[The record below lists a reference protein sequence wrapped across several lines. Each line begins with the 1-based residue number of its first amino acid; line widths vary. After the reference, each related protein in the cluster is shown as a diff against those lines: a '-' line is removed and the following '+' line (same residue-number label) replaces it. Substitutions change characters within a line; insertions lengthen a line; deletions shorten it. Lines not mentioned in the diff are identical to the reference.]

1 MRFVLRVLVT
11 AAALAVAAWLVGGGI
26 RYGSAW
32 SLMATALVFGVVNAL
47 IRPIVKLAT
56 CPFYVL
62 TLGLF
67 TLVVN
72 ALMLML
78 TGWLSG
84 KLGIDFSVAGFW
96 PAFFGALI
104 VSVVSTLLSYF
115 LPDGRGD

>member
-1 MRFVLRVLVT
+1 MRFVLRLLVT
-11 AAALAVAAWLVGGGI
+11 AAALAVAAYFVTGIHAGGAG
-26 RYGSAW
+26 AV
-32 SLMATALVFGVVNAL
+32 LLTALVFGVVNAL

-67 TLVVN
+67 TFVVN

-84 KLGIDFSVAGFW
+84 KLGIAFSVAGFW
-96 PAFFGALI
+96 PAFWGSLV
-104 VSVVSTLLSYF
+104 VSVVSALLAF
-115 LPDGRGD
+115 FVPDGNE

>member
-1 MRFVLRVLVT
+1 MRLVLRLLVN
-11 AAALAVAAWLVGGGI
+11 AAGLGVAAWLIHGIHAGGP
-26 RYGSAW
+26 GS
-32 SLMATALVFGVVNAL
+32 LLATALVFGVVNAL
-47 IRPIVKLAT
+47 IRPVVKLAT

-84 KLGIDFSVAGFW
+84 KFGIAFTVSGFW
-96 PAFFGALI
+96 PALLGAVVISI
-104 VSVVSTLLSYF
+104 VSTVLSLF
-115 LPDGRGD
+115 LPDGD